1 MAATPI
7 YPKLHISKFV
17 GILQERAVPRKL
29 CFFKTILAITRKDD
43 SMKQKKPNLDEQ
55 LALLSAEH
63 GVYPAELFQA
73 LVSAKDIGKTQCQDL
88 NVSYRGSVDKE
99 AIFLITKDNAVVV
112 QFRVPED
119 LLLRKDVPFQKWMD
133 SYQVRRELAKQ
144 NPPSPTS
151 TPIEHLRSG
160 MKKVNL
166 QAHVLE
172 TPKPAT
178 VHTQYRD
185 NALVT
190 NAWIGD
196 DTGKIK
202 LCLWDEQVNC
212 IAVGDTIQI
221 KNATVATFK
230 GERQVRLGKNA
241 TLCVLQSGAE
251 KAKTPTQA

>member
-1 MAATPI
+1 
-7 YPKLHISKFV
+7 
-17 GILQERAVPRKL
+17 
-29 CFFKTILAITRKDD
+29 
-43 SMKQKKPNLDEQ
+43 MKQKKPNLDEQ

-63 GVYPAELFQA
+63 GVYPTELFQA
-73 LVSAKDIGKTQCQDL
+73 LVSAKDTGKTQCQDL
-88 NVSYRGSVDKE
+88 TVGYRGSIENE
-99 AIFLITKDNAVVV
+99 AIFLITKNNAVVV
-112 QFRVPED
+112 QFRVAEE
-119 LLLRKDVPFQKWMD
+119 LLLRKDVAFEKWMD
-133 SYQVRRELAKQ
+133 TYKVRREIAKQ
-144 NPPSPTS
+144 NPASPYATQ
-151 TPIEHLRSG
+151 IQNLRSG

-166 QAHVLE
+166 EAQVLE

-212 IAVGDTIQI
+212 ISVGDTIQI
-221 KNATVATFK
+221 KNATIATFK

-241 TLCVLQSGAE
+241 TLNVLQSATA
-251 KAKTPTQA
+251 KAKTPA

>member
-1 MAATPI
+1 
-7 YPKLHISKFV
+7 
-17 GILQERAVPRKL
+17 
-29 CFFKTILAITRKDD
+29 
-43 SMKQKKPNLDEQ
+43 MKQKKPNLDEQ
-55 LALLSAEH
+55 LAMLSAEH

-73 LVSAKDIGKTQCQDL
+73 LVSAKDTGKIQCQDL
-88 NVSYRGSVDKE
+88 TVGYRGSIENE
-99 AIFLITKDNAVVV
+99 AIFLITKDKAVVV
-112 QFRVPED
+112 QFRVPEE

-133 SYQVRRELAKQ
+133 TYKVRRELAKQ
-144 NPPSPTS
+144 NPAAPSS
-151 TPIEHLRSG
+151 TQIQNLRSG

-166 QAHVLE
+166 EAQVLE

-212 IAVGDTIQI
+212 ITVGDTIQI

-241 TLCVLQSGAE
+241 TICVVQSAAA
-251 KAKTPTQA
+251 KAAKPAA

>member
-1 MAATPI
+1 MLFRDRFWQT
-7 YPKLHISKFV
+7 S
-17 GILQERAVPRKL
+17 
-29 CFFKTILAITRKDD
+29 RKDD
-43 SMKQKKPNLDEQ
+43 CMKQKKPNLDEQ

-73 LVSAKDIGKTQCQDL
+73 LVTAKDTGKTSCQDL
-88 NVSYRGSVDKE
+88 TIGYRGSIENE

-112 QFRVPED
+112 QFRVPEE

-133 SYQVRRELAKQ
+133 TYQVRRELAKQ
-144 NPPSPTS
+144 NPAAPAQTQ
-151 TPIEHLRSG
+151 IQHLRSG

-166 QAHVLE
+166 EAQVLE

-241 TLCVLQSGAE
+241 TLCVLQSAT
-251 KAKTPTQA
+251 AKSKPAA